1 MIIKW
6 KSEYIGHIG
15 FEATPD
21 DYDGIPKFANYWLD
35 AGPKLRHPD
44 REAVAA
50 FLIYG
55 SYLGGLTQMP
65 HKFSPAVD
73 VVLRDAAGEASAAF
87 SPIEY
92 YPKALPVGSRTM
104 RLSWSEDE
112 KEKID
117 AEGVADVFLR
127 LERSDRVSGSM
138 RSVNGLTV
146 ASNAWIHVPDCAES
160 IYRIYPFLAAAVLY
174 AEDLEADTIQVQGN
188 YDKDKDAWETIVR
201 LLGSARLGIKC
212 VK

>member
-6 KSEYIGHIG
+6 KSEYIGHVG

-21 DYDGIPKFANYWLD
+21 DYDGIPRFANYWLD
-35 AGPKLRHPD
+35 AGPKVRHAD

-55 SYLGGLTQMP
+55 RYMGGLTQMP

-73 VVLRDAAGEASAAF
+73 AVLRDAAGRASAAF
-87 SPIEY
+87 SPVEY
-92 YPKALPVGSRTM
+92 YPKALPIGSRTM
-104 RLSWSEDE
+104 DLSWSDDE
-112 KEKID
+112 HQT
-117 AEGVADVFLR
+117 AESQAEVFLR
-127 LERSDRVSGSM
+127 IERSDRVSGSM

-146 ASNAWIHVPDCAES
+146 ASNAWIHVPGYAES
-160 IYRIYPFLAAAVLY
+160 LYSIYPFIAAAVLY
-174 AEDLEADTIQVQGN
+174 AEDLEVDTIQVRGN
-188 YDKDKDAWETIVR
+188 YDSDKDAWETVVR